1 MQLESLRRLSMYYAA
16 GSWHRPFGFRAGDE
30 EALGFG
36 HGWGVVAGEIEVQL
50 VWANYPRRRQDGVW
64 TPNLRGVITA
74 RDGGELLV

>member
-36 HGWGVVAGEIEVQL
+36 HSWGVVAGEIEV
-50 VWANYPRRRQDGVW
+50 
-64 TPNLRGVITA
+64 
-74 RDGGELLV
+74 